1 MPAEQA
7 TKVEPQAEADAKMV
21 DLPDSGPA
29 IDVELPTKTEKTINP
44 DPEPEVGQEEVKV
57 EETASEG
64 EMEDYGKKVQSRI
77 DKLTKKL
84 RESERR
90 EKAAIEFAQGVQNQ
104 AKELQGRVGNLDRGY
119 VLEYGNRV
127 KAETEDAKKRLKE
140 AMDAGDIDSQVQ
152 AQQDLARLAIENE
165 RVKATEAK
173 RERTK
178 ASEGGQQVQ
187 QPQIPPQQQM
197 QQPPPPPDAKAE
209 SWAEKN
215 DWFGKDEPM
224 TLTSFSIHRKLVEQ
238 GFDPS
243 SDEYYTEIDKQMK
256 DTFPHK
262 FSSEG
267 GNVTTPTQT
276 VASVNRSNQPT
287 RRKGTVRL
295 TPSQVAISKKLGVPL
310 SEYAKYVKE

>member
-1 MPAEQA
+1 
-7 TKVEPQAEADAKMV
+7 MV
-21 DLPDSGPA
+21 
-29 IDVELPTKTEKTINP
+29 I
-44 DPEPEVGQEEVKV
+44 QH
-57 EETASEG
+57 
-64 EMEDYGKKVQSRI
+64 
-77 DKLTKKL
+77 
-84 RESERR
+84 
-90 EKAAIEFAQGVQNQ
+90 Q

-197 QQPPPPPDAKAE
+197 HQPPPPPDEKAE

-215 DWFGKDEPM
+215 EWFGKDEPM

-243 SDEYYTEIDKQMK
+243 SDEYYAEIDKQMK

-262 FSSEG
+262 FSSDG
-267 GNVTTPTQT
+267 GTPTQT

>member
-1 MPAEQA
+1 MPAEEA
-7 TKVEPQAEADAKMV
+7 TKVETQAEADAKMV
-21 DLPDSGPA
+21 DIPDTGPA
-29 IDVELPTKTEKTINP
+29 VDVELPTKAEKTINP
-44 DPEPEVGQEEVKV
+44 DPEPEAVATEVKT

-64 EMEDYGKKVQSRI
+64 DMEDYGKKVQSRI

-84 RESERR
+84 RETERR
-90 EKAAIEFAQGVQNQ
+90 EAAAIQYAQGVQHQ
-104 AKELQGRVGNLDRGY
+104 ARELQGRVGNLDRGY

-173 RERTK
+173 RERVK

-187 QPQIPPQQQM
+187 QPQVPQQRM
-197 QQPPPPPDAKAE
+197 QQPPPPPDPKAE
-209 SWAEKN
+209 SWADKN
-215 DWFGKDEPM
+215 EWFGKDEPM
-224 TLTSFSIHRKLVEQ
+224 TLTSFSIHRKLVDQ

-243 SDEYYTEIDKQMK
+243 SDEYYSEIDKQMK
-256 DTFPHK
+256 ETFPHK
-262 FSSEG
+262 FEKVS
-267 GNVTTPTQT
+267 TPNQT
-276 VASVNRSNQPT
+276 VASVNRGGQIGA
-287 RRKGTVRL
+287 RKGTVRL
-295 TPSQVAISKKLGVPL
+295 TPSQVAIAKKLGVPL

>member
-1 MPAEQA
+1 MPAQEA
-7 TKVEPQAEADAKMV
+7 TKIEPQSEADAKMV
-21 DLPDSGPA
+21 DLPDNGPA

-44 DPEPEVGQEEVKV
+44 DPEPEATEQEVKV
-57 EETASEG
+57 EETASQG

-84 RESERR
+84 RETERR
-90 EKAAIEFAQGVQNQ
+90 EQAAIQYAQGVQNQ

-178 ASEGGQQVQ
+178 AAEGGQQVE
-187 QPQIPPQQQM
+187 QPQIPQQRM
-197 QQPPPPPDAKAE
+197 QQPPSPPDPKAE

-215 DWFGKDEPM
+215 EWFGKDEPM

-243 SDEYYTEIDKQMK
+243 SDDYYSEIDKQMK
-256 DTFPHK
+256 ETFPHK
-262 FSSEG
+262 FSSDG
-267 GNVTTPTQT
+267 GNEITPTQT
-276 VASVNRSNQPT
+276 VASVNRSNQPAK
-287 RRKGTVRL
+287 RKGTVRL
-295 TPSQVAISKKLGVPL
+295 TPSQVAIAKKLGVPL